1 MNDFTFYK
9 SEARFKPSSIEI
21 QEDTVY
27 IRKNFEYVEN
37 KICDDDGNIKS
48 LTYSWTYD
56 ETKMT
61 VSEFNEYISLLSAQ
75 NAINGVNDSSN
86 ITSILSGQ
94 QVNDF
99 NQLAIMEAI
108 VELFEMLTTMQT
120 STT

>member
-1 MNDFTFYK
+1 MFDTIQYVQ
-9 SEARFKPSSIEI
+9 SSSTVKPKIIES
-21 QEDTVY
+21 
-27 IRKNFEYVEN
+27 NFDHIYLRT
-37 KICDDDGNIKS
+37 NIKEI
-48 LTYSWTYD
+48 LIDGVQNWEYD
-56 ETKMT
+56 EAYLT
-61 VSEFNEYISLLSAQ
+61 VDEFNQYMEYLTKQ

>member
-1 MNDFTFYK
+1 MELIFYLSESK
-9 SEARFKPSSIEI
+9 SIPKIIEI
-21 QEDTVY
+21 QGKTAY
-27 IRKNFEYVEN
+27 IRKNIVERHTPVFDKVNEKEGFRIDYV
-37 KICDDDGNIKS
+37 
-48 LTYSWTYD
+48 YD
-56 ETKMT
+56 EAKM
-61 VSEFNEYISLLSAQ
+61 SIPEFNEYVSLVSSQ

>member
-1 MNDFTFYK
+1 MVVPVYYQSNT
-9 SEARFKPSSIEI
+9 SFKPPAVEI
-21 QEDTVY
+21 QKSTAY
-27 IRKNFEYVEN
+27 IRKNFKE
-37 KICDDDGNIKS
+37 IISTITDADGQNPE
-48 LTYSWTYD
+48 TFTSWSY
-56 ETKMT
+56 EEAKMS
-61 VSEFNEYISLLSAQ
+61 VPEFNEYVSLISSQ

>member
-1 MNDFTFYK
+1 MNDLVFYE
-9 SEARFKPSSIEI
+9 SRAGFKPSSIEI
-21 QEDTVY
+21 QKNTVY
-27 IRKNFEYVEN
+27 IRKNFKYVEN
-37 KICDDDGNIKS
+37 KICDDNGNIKS
-48 LTYSWTYD
+48 LTYSWIYD
-56 ETKMT
+56 EAKMT
-61 VSEFNEYISLLSAQ
+61 IPEFNEYVSLISAQ